1 MESRSHYVVVGLFVL
16 LLGAGAVLFA
26 FWMGKFDQ
34 RKVRHVYYYT
44 YMQESVSG
52 LPQDGD
58 VKYMGVKIGKVK
70 EIYIDPSD
78 PTYVRLTLELP
89 ATFIVREGMYTELKL
104 AGITGIAYVEIVG
117 GRPDAKIIE
126 REKGKIPVIPS
137 KPSALS
143 KLSDSLPEV
152 TVNVAEAFDRINR
165 LLDGETIEKVQRT
178 VANLERSTERLES
191 LMSERNAEHLSTILA
206 NLAEAS
212 RHLNRLYETNDAV
225 RLAARTLRTEGNAT
239 MVSIRRSA
247 EAVEKLSLDL
257 DRKVENGEWD
267 LRTTLEPALA
277 ETRNLLRETRS
288 LIYEL
293 QEDARMLRHS
303 PRDLLFKES
312 EPMPGPG
319 ERP

>member
-1 MESRSHYVVVGLFVL
+1 MESRTHYVVVGIFVL
-16 LLGAGAVLFA
+16 LFGIGAVFFGL
-26 FWMGKFDQ
+26 WMGKLDP
-34 RKVRHVYYYT
+34 RKIRHVDYYT
-44 YMQESVSG
+44 YMRESVSG

-70 EIYIDPSD
+70 EIYIDPSN

-89 ATFIVREGMYTELKL
+89 ASFIVREGMYTVLKL

-117 GRPDAKIIE
+117 GRPDAKIIK

-165 LLDGETIEKVQRT
+165 LLDKETIEKIQRT
-178 VANLERSTERLES
+178 VANLERSTERLER
-191 LMSERNAEHLSTILA
+191 LTSERNTEHLATILA

-212 RHLNRLYETNDAV
+212 RHLDRLYETNGAI
-225 RLAARTLRTEGNAT
+225 RLAAETLRTEGNAT
-239 MVSIRRSA
+239 MASIRRSA

-267 LRTTLEPALA
+267 LRTTLAPALA
-277 ETRNLLRETRS
+277 ESERLLRETRT

-293 QEDARMLRHS
+293 QEDARMLRES

-312 EPMPGPG
+312 APLPGPG